1 MFLKKEDTYIPVLCV
16 IDDGHGMTY
25 DDMMR
30 MISFGN
36 KGPNKHCP
44 DKIGRCGVGFKVHLS
59 VIFWRMA
66 SLSSNAKI
74 LQF

>member
-1 MFLKKEDTYIPVLCV
+1 MFLKKEDTYAPVLCV

-36 KGPNKHCP
+36 KGPNKQCP
-44 DKIGRCGVGFKVHLS
+44 DKIGRCGVGFKVHHFLQTLRS
-59 VIFWRMA
+59 FN
-66 SLSSNAKI
+66 SNSKCN
-74 LQF
+74 LFH